1 MNQADV
7 TDLLQTA
14 LWLITIGAAPGV
26 LAAMVVGAVI
36 ALFQA
41 LTQIQEMT
49 ITFVPKLLVMAVTI
63 ALTAHFVGGQVFAF
77 TEEVYARIERGYGR

>member
-7 TDLLQTA
+7 TDLLQAA
-14 LWLITIGAAPGV
+14 LWIVTIGAAPAV
-26 LAAMVVGAVI
+26 LAAMVVGSAI

-49 ITFVPKLLVMAVTI
+49 ITFVPKLLVMAAAI
-63 ALTAHFVGGQVFAF
+63 ALTAHLVGGQVFAF
-77 TEEVYARIERGYGR
+77 TEHVYARIERGFGQ

>member
-7 TDLLQTA
+7 TELLQTA
-14 LWLITIGAAPGV
+14 LWIITIGAAPAV
-26 LAAMVVGAVI
+26 LSAMVVGTLI

-49 ITFVPKLLVMAVTI
+49 ITFVPKLIVMAATI
-63 ALTAHFVGGQVFAF
+63 ALTAHLVGGQVFAF
-77 TEEVYARIERGYGR
+77 TEQLYSRIERGYGQ

>member
-7 TDLLQTA
+7 TELLQTA
-14 LWLITIGAAPGV
+14 LWIITIGAAPGV
-26 LAAMVVGAVI
+26 LAAMFVGTLI

-49 ITFVPKLLVMAVTI
+49 ITFVPKLIVMAAAI
-63 ALTAHFVGGQVFAF
+63 ALTAHLVGGQVFAF
-77 TEEVYARIERGYGR
+77 TEQLYARIERGYGQ